1 MINIYHIY
9 CMGNIFD
16 STVIVLCE
24 DELFQT
30 RFPFK
35 FDSEQNELVKE
46 SKAVELIYSYWFFH
60 NIYFWN

>member
-1 MINIYHIY
+1 
-9 CMGNIFD
+9 MGNIFD

-30 RFPFK
+30 RFPYK

-46 SKAVELIYSYWFFH
+46 SKAVELIYSY
-60 NIYFWN
+60 